1 MNRLPLDAPAG
12 TQVLVAWKHG
22 DTFGGPRLDRTVTT
36 SEPFTQSGSVWPT
49 LVRLACDDHPFR
61 IDQVYLDEPAPG
73 TWAWACERALITDSY
88 RDNRPAVV
96 RDNGRVRMFGLGVD
110 LRVRRLFGKTWVD
123 SSPIVADVTAT
134 DWEIAK

>member
-36 SEPFTQSGSVWPT
+36 SDPFTQSGSVWPT

-73 TWAWACERALITDSY
+73 TWAWACEMAIAGNVPVRPLGDGSYNRLIYTEGSDELSMQCCTHGTY
-88 RDNRPAVV
+88 IEESI
-96 RDNGRVRMFGLGVD
+96 GRFDVD
-110 LRVRRLFGKTWVD
+110 
-123 SSPIVADVTAT
+123 AT
-134 DWEIAK
+134 NWEIGK